1 MDRTIGAFFTK
12 KQELGQP
19 LNFSVGA
26 EILAIHLDRV
36 MKLYK
41 HVFGSELEE
50 VTIK

>member
-1 MDRTIGAFFTK
+1 MDCAIGAFFTK

-19 LNFSVGA
+19 LNFCVGA

-36 MKLYK
+36 MKLNK
-41 HVFGSELEE
+41 NVFGAELEE